1 MVSSAPQGTP
11 APRNVKRQ
19 PEDYAFMLEK
29 LHALKWRKIS
39 PEQAAG
45 DDPSIHDADIQLFEI
60 MLNEMDEK
68 MVFSLD
74 GFKQQ
79 VEYLKTYPRS
89 QAIIQAL
96 VIKLELDNPSKT
108 QEPSRIQR
116 VYDVVPDI
124 KQGEANIWL
133 LLDYLYP
140 GMLRQGS
147 AMMNKEATKTDLV
160 ETLA

>member
-1 MVSSAPQGTP
+1 
-11 APRNVKRQ
+11 
-19 PEDYAFMLEK
+19 
-29 LHALKWRKIS
+29 
-39 PEQAAG
+39 
-45 DDPSIHDADIQLFEI
+45 
-60 MLNEMDEK
+60 